1 MADRSLTSPSA
12 TLPRIEVSPFQ
23 ALVDEP
29 VIIRLTGFE
38 AGQRVTLRTGEVIR
52 EYPNERPYPEY
63 LFLGYPHGSDD
74 PVMSLW
80 RVTMRLLSL
89 PSMTAIQRC
98 MNRTTE
104 HGGKTN
110 EVCLL

>member
-12 TLPRIEVSPFQ
+12 TLPRIEFSPLQ

-74 PVMSLW
+74 PCYVVVACNDETVV
-80 RVTMRLLSL
+80 VTVHDRD
-89 PSMTAIQRC
+89 PEVYEPDH
-98 MNRTTE
+98 RTRR
-104 HGGKTN
+104 
-110 EVCLL
+110 